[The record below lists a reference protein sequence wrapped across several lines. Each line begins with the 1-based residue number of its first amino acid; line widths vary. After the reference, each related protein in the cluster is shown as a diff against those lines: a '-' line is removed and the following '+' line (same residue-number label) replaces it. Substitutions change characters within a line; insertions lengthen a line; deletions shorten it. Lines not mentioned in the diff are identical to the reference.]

1 MVANGS
7 KRGKTGVSGAISPSS
22 ELAAGSDM
30 TSAAV
35 AADSGAFSSGSELA
49 AGSEMTSAAV
59 AMSAGVSGAF
69 SPARSN
75 RPLLLGAH
83 QVLILAVVVLFP

>member
-1 MVANGS
+1 
-7 KRGKTGVSGAISPSS
+7 
-22 ELAAGSDM
+22 
-30 TSAAV
+30 
-35 AADSGAFSSGSELA
+35 
-49 AGSEMTSAAV
+49 MTSAAV